1 MIAYTEMDSPIGR
14 LTLAG
19 AGNCLHHLLFTTN
32 RHPPKEQADW
42 VFRKD
47 GFDEARQ
54 QLADYFAGTR
64 QDFDLELAPQGTPF
78 QCQVW
83 QALRQIPYG
92 DTWSYADLAKYLGQ
106 PTAVRAVGAAN
117 GRNPLPIII
126 PCHRVI
132 GSNGTMTGFGGGIPI
147 KQQLLQLEAAQ
158 RGLFG

>member
-1 MIAYTEMDSPIGR
+1 MIAYTELDSPIGR
-14 LTLAG
+14 LILAG
-19 AGNCLHHLLFTTN
+19 VGDCLHYLLFPTN

-42 VFRKD
+42 VFRAD
-47 GFDEARQ
+47 GFGEARQ
-54 QLADYFAGTR
+54 QLADYFAGAR

-132 GSNGTMTGFGGGIPI
+132 GSNGSMTGFGGGIPI

-158 RGLFG
+158 RGLFA